1 MSSTAASRIS
11 ILTEHLAQPQQV
23 KVPVKVEFTTEYI
36 SVLINIYH
44 LNMSGE
50 MARPPLTTHVLD
62 TARGHPAG
70 GLAFELYERTVVGE
84 FKKIESGATNEDGR
98 GGFLLGSQLKAGT
111 VYKIYFDTESYFA
124 KIGSK
129 GLSHLFEITGRG
141 IQIVFRVDDPNHH
154 YHVPLLLSNYGYS
167 TYRGS

>member
-23 KVPVKVEFTTEYI
+23 KVPVK
-36 SVLINIYH
+36 

-50 MARPPLTTHVLD
+50 MTRPPLTTHVLD

-129 GLSHLFEITGRG
+129 GFYPYVE
-141 IQIVFRVDDPNHH
+141 IVFRVDDPNHH